1 NNHLAYQNGKKPE
14 NIAGFNPDYIN
25 LKDFTLKADNIS
37 LDKNEKLQANLN
49 AFSFQE
55 ASGLTLKQL
64 GFALKLDQQ
73 HLNIN
78 DLEFKFDHSSLAAN
92 ISAQYSSMD
101 AFINHPKN
109 SLFTVDLSHLLL
121 DLNDI
126 FQLQP
131 DLKSNEYFQKLS
143 RKKISGKVEAEGS
156 LTQMNLSEFLVQWG
170 DHTRIQTHGQFKNL
184 ATPDSVWMDIDQF
197 SFETLREDIVS
208 LIPEDSLGIS
218 IPDFITLNSQARGR
232 LNNLK
237 TQTQLLT
244 SDGRVQLRGHYKN
257 QDNIAF
263 DAHLNIDDLKLG
275 KILQNPAMG
284 PITFSLNASGEGNS
298 LSDLTGKLSSD
309 FSKLQVNDY
318 DFSALQLTGN
328 MDHGTGHINLAYEDP
343 NLDLDILSTVEI
355 DSASKTMGVDF
366 NLHGA
371 DLKTLGLT
379 NRELKARMLMT
390 ASTDLQ
396 NGNIVLKSQVSE
408 GTVVYNEET
417 YPLGKVNF
425 AALLLKD
432 STSVDVDSNFLNMK
446 LRSNADLNR
455 ISSAIARQLN
465 RYFSDSIQPPDSIRQ
480 PVRLK
485 LNMDFH
491 PNDLL
496 TENFVPSI
504 QNMDTLRLG
513 VEFYQKEN
521 LLMATMSL
529 PYLNYGGNIIDSL
542 GIKVNST
549 EDSAQFA
556 FGFKHL
562 DAAGF
567 VMNPTY
573 FNGNF
578 SEDGLTL
585 KFNSLDD
592 NYQPFYVIQ
601 TQISGKNDSLNINI
615 VPDNL

>member
-1 NNHLAYQNGKKPE
+1 
-14 NIAGFNPDYIN
+14 
-25 LKDFTLKADNIS
+25 
-37 LDKNEKLQANLN
+37 
-49 AFSFQE
+49 
-55 ASGLTLKQL
+55 
-64 GFALKLDQQ
+64 
-73 HLNIN
+73 
-78 DLEFKFDHSSLAAN
+78 
-92 ISAQYSSMD
+92 
-101 AFINHPKN
+101 
-109 SLFTVDLSHLLL
+109 
-121 DLNDI
+121 
-126 FQLQP
+126 
-131 DLKSNEYFQKLS
+131 
-143 RKKISGKVEAEGS
+143 
-156 LTQMNLSEFLVQWG
+156 
-170 DHTRIQTHGQFKNL
+170 
-184 ATPDSVWMDIDQF
+184 
-197 SFETLREDIVS
+197 
-208 LIPEDSLGIS
+208 
-218 IPDFITLNSQARGR
+218 
-232 LNNLK
+232 
-237 TQTQLLT
+237 
-244 SDGRVQLRGHYKN
+244 
-257 QDNIAF
+257 
-263 DAHLNIDDLKLG
+263 
-275 KILQNPAMG
+275 
-284 PITFSLNASGEGNS
+284 
-298 LSDLTGKLSSD
+298 
-309 FSKLQVNDY
+309 
-318 DFSALQLTGN
+318 
-328 MDHGTGHINLAYEDP
+328 
-343 NLDLDILSTVEI
+343 
-355 DSASKTMGVDF
+355 
-366 NLHGA
+366 
-371 DLKTLGLT
+371 
-379 NRELKARMLMT
+379 
-390 ASTDLQ
+390 
-396 NGNIVLKSQVSE
+396 
-408 GTVVYNEET
+408 
-417 YPLGKVNF
+417 
-425 AALLLKD
+425 
-432 STSVDVDSNFLNMK
+432 MK

-615 VPDNL
+615 VPDNLLLKDTSWQIPEDNQLLIQNDKITARNFALSHNNQSVRVATDLINVEKNNIGIGFNSFSLSNIMALFNQDDHLADGSFQGNIVAVNPLDKLGCIADFSIDKLEVLQAPLGNLNLKAITQKDNQYSFNMNLEGKDVNLGLQGDYIASESPHFNLNMDINRVGMETIDKLSGKSIENGSGYISGKLAVQGPAASPEYNGFIKFN

>member
-1 NNHLAYQNGKKPE
+1 
-14 NIAGFNPDYIN
+14 
-25 LKDFTLKADNIS
+25 
-37 LDKNEKLQANLN
+37 
-49 AFSFQE
+49 
-55 ASGLTLKQL
+55 
-64 GFALKLDQQ
+64 
-73 HLNIN
+73 
-78 DLEFKFDHSSLAAN
+78 
-92 ISAQYSSMD
+92 
-101 AFINHPKN
+101 
-109 SLFTVDLSHLLL
+109 
-121 DLNDI
+121 
-126 FQLQP
+126 
-131 DLKSNEYFQKLS
+131 
-143 RKKISGKVEAEGS
+143 
-156 LTQMNLSEFLVQWG
+156 
-170 DHTRIQTHGQFKNL
+170 KNL

-257 QDNIAF
+257 QDNIAL
-263 DAHLNIDDLKLG
+263 D
-275 KILQNPAMG
+275 
-284 PITFSLNASGEGNS
+284 ASGEGNS

-396 NGNIVLKSQVSE
+396 NGNIDLKSQVSE

-496 TENFVPSI
+496 TENF
-504 QNMDTLRLG
+504 
-513 VEFYQKEN
+513 
-521 LLMATMSL
+521 
-529 PYLNYGGNIIDSL
+529 
-542 GIKVNST
+542 
-549 EDSAQFA
+549 
-556 FGFKHL
+556 
-562 DAAGF
+562 
-567 VMNPTY
+567 
-573 FNGNF
+573 
-578 SEDGLTL
+578 
-585 KFNSLDD
+585 
-592 NYQPFYVIQ
+592 
-601 TQISGKNDSLNINI
+601 
-615 VPDNL
+615 